1 MSEFGSTHS
10 LLAPHSQVF
19 IMLGTNDA
27 RQDNWHAH
35 GKEYLKDYAA
45 FIQSFLDLSPRPAI
59 TLMIPPPL
67 YRDGRYNFNQTV
79 INTLLPQL
87 VRQAA
92 RAAQDSTPDDISDHT
107 THHPDSAFKYN
118 RSTGLPVIDIFS
130 IFEKH
135 CPVVG
140 GTPGHPANS
149 TDVPCDWIGW
159 NGIDACHPN
168 NVGYAQIARAVRA
181 SIIQ

>member
-1 MSEFGSTHS
+1 
-10 LLAPHSQVF
+10 
-19 IMLGTNDA
+19 MLGTNDA

-35 GKEYLKDYAA
+35 GKEYLQDYTA
-45 FIQSFLDLSPRPAI
+45 FIQSFLDLSPRPSI

-79 INTLLPQL
+79 INTFLPQL

-92 RAAQDSTPDDISDHT
+92 REALDFKADNIPDHVTDHFTPN
-107 THHPDSAFKYN
+107 PASAFAYN
-118 RSTGLPVIDIFS
+118 QSVGLPVIDIFS
-130 IFEKH
+130 IFQKH

-168 NVGYAQIARAVRA
+168 NVGYAQIARAVRDG
-181 SIIQ
+181 IIK